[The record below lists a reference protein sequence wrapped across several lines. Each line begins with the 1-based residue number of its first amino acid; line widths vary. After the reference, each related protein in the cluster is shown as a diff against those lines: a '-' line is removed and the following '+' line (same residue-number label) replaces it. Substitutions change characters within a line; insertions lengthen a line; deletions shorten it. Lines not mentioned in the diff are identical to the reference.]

1 MFRIF
6 FFSIGFYNYFLGVF
20 CFGLL
25 ELCVICVFSG
35 NWKSVESCVSGF
47 VYLLDIHL
55 MSIVIRVLICV
66 FGCLLLGVI
75 VIKAGAAVMTTRIC
89 VAIRSFAKHPL
100 GLPPCARKI
109 PLPDT
114 RVLYTV
120 LRSPHIDKKSRE
132 QFHMITKKQL
142 LIINAKAN
150 QLQKRFFWLKRQRI
164 LGAQYEIIFNSK
176 TRLDKG
182 KLQGLLKNETE
193 TVPAAELG

>member
-1 MFRIF
+1 
-6 FFSIGFYNYFLGVF
+6 
-20 CFGLL
+20 
-25 ELCVICVFSG
+25 
-35 NWKSVESCVSGF
+35 
-47 VYLLDIHL
+47 
-55 MSIVIRVLICV
+55 MSIVICVLICV

-75 VIKAGAAVMTTRIC
+75 VIKAGAAIMTTRIF

-100 GLPPCARKI
+100 GLPPFARMI
-109 PLPDT
+109 RLPDT

-142 LIINAKAN
+142 LIIHTKAN

-182 KLQGLLKNETE
+182 KLQGLLKKETE